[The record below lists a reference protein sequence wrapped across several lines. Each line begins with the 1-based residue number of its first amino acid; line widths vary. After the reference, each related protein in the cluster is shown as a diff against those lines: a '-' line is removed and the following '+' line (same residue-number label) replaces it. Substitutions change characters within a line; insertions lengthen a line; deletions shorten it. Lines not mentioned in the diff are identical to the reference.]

1 MSKETFL
8 RSLESLAGH
17 VSAATT
23 NALEVL
29 PGLAE
34 QAAEFAED
42 AREATEAVR
51 ALGKVAA
58 RVKGRARKAR
68 AVKVKVAVREP
79 GRDERLT
86 RAARQLKAAS
96 GK

>member
-68 AVKVKVAVREP
+68 TVKVVAAVRETTK
-79 GRDERLT
+79 GERLT
-86 RAARQLKAAS
+86 KAARQLRATA